1 MTYQNEKKILLID
14 DDIYLLNS
22 IACYLRSEDFQV
34 DIAENGYNGLQK
46 IGFGQP
52 DLIITDIMMPQLDGY
67 DLIKEIRTN
76 QISYKIP
83 IILLTAKGM
92 TSDRIL
98 GYNLGCNAY
107 LTKPFYPQELI
118 AIIKNIFNHIE
129 LSNKYKNNKSS
140 LQLNTKTI
148 KDSIFN
154 TLTNREY
161 KILTLVAKGYMNK
174 EIANELKLSLR
185 NVEKYVSRLLQKTHT
200 RNRTELAKL
209 ALLTYFNIQKGE

>member
-1 MTYQNEKKILLID
+1 MKKKILLID

-22 IACYLRSEDFQV
+22 IACYLRSEDFHV
-34 DIAENGYNGLQK
+34 DIAKNGYNGLQK
-46 IGFGQP
+46 ISCSKP
-52 DLIITDIMMPQLDGY
+52 DLIITDIMMPHLDGY
-67 DLIKEIRTN
+67 DLIKEIRKN

-92 TSDRIL
+92 THDRIL

-118 AIIKNIFNHIE
+118 AIIKNIFNNIE

-161 KILTLVAKGYMNK
+161 KILSLVAKGYMNK